1 MMVQKICLILLS
13 LLLLSSCSNTP
24 EKEIVTVTE
33 IIKPQISVVER
44 PKQISTNEIE
54 WYVVTEKNYD
64 EFKKRFLSENGD
76 LVFYVLSVRDYEK
89 LIVNMAE
96 IKRYILQQKEIILY
110 YEKSVTEE
118 SEIEKEVTE

>member
-1 MMVQKICLILLS
+1 MVQKICLILLS

-44 PKQISTNEIE
+44 PKQISTNGIE

>member
-1 MMVQKICLILLS
+1 MVQKICLILLS

>member
-1 MMVQKICLILLS
+1 LS